1 MAKPITISIVGNAG
15 PLKKSLK
22 ESDDALD
29 KFGQGLKKFGVAAAV
44 GIGALG
50 AGIGVAI
57 GKASDLEETVSKVG
71 VIFGEAGADVK
82 KFAKDAAVSL
92 GQSNQQALDAAATF
106 GIFGKSAGLAGS
118 DLSKFSTDF
127 VGLAADLASFNNTS
141 PETAINAIGSALRG
155 ESEPLRAFGVLL
167 NDATLK
173 EAALTLG
180 IYDGNGALTAQQ
192 KILAAQ
198 KVIYEQTTDAQGD
211 FARTSEGLANSQK
224 ILKAQLADTVTEI
237 GTFFLPIAVK
247 AIGVLNN
254 GIPVVKE
261 FTDALGENGLAGVL
275 TLTTEK
281 FLNFY
286 DEAEPATRLIVAA
299 TIAVGGLFAGFKTL
313 TFINTVTKMVQGFTV
328 AVNNSTVAM
337 AGFQTTSLGMLK
349 TVGLVVGSLAISID
363 SLLADNAFAAR
374 GLMESVAKFA
384 NLIIASI
391 EATFNSAI
399 IAVNLLNKAASFLP
413 GVEIAPI
420 GLLNFGRVR
429 EDFGSVGAFER
440 GQTQTP
446 GSNLSPGRFDPD
458 FPRASTATPTIPA
471 PTITA
476 PTLAAAAASASGGGG
491 GGSSRAG
498 GGAAQG
504 FGNLAAS
511 GLQNIGISSS
521 GALIDFAT
529 GDLVNDQRTLP
540 DVVNITVNTVS
551 ADANLPTLIVD
562 ALQQYNLYNGPLDVQ
577 IAV

>member
-22 ESDDALD
+22 ESDAALD

-211 FARTSEGLANSQK
+211 FARTSDGLANSQK

-247 AIGVLNN
+247 ADRR
-254 GIPVVKE
+254 PQRRH
-261 FTDALGENGLAGVL
+261 
-275 TLTTEK
+275 
-281 FLNFY
+281 
-286 DEAEPATRLIVAA
+286 TRRQRVRRC
-299 TIAVGGLFAGFKTL
+299 VR
-313 TFINTVTKMVQGFTV
+313 
-328 AVNNSTVAM
+328 SRR
-337 AGFQTTSLGMLK
+337 
-349 TVGLVVGSLAISID
+349 
-363 SLLADNAFAAR
+363 AR
-374 GLMESVAKFA
+374 
-384 NLIIASI
+384 
-391 EATFNSAI
+391 
-399 IAVNLLNKAASFLP
+399 AAS
-413 GVEIAPI
+413 
-420 GLLNFGRVR
+420 
-429 EDFGSVGAFER
+429 
-440 GQTQTP
+440 
-446 GSNLSPGRFDPD
+446 SP
-458 FPRASTATPTIPA
+458 
-471 PTITA
+471 
-476 PTLAAAAASASGGGG
+476 
-491 GGSSRAG
+491 
-498 GGAAQG
+498 
-504 FGNLAAS
+504 
-511 GLQNIGISSS
+511 
-521 GALIDFAT
+521 
-529 GDLVNDQRTLP
+529 
-540 DVVNITVNTVS
+540 
-551 ADANLPTLIVD
+551 
-562 ALQQYNLYNGPLDVQ
+562 
-577 IAV
+577 

>member
-1 MAKPITISIVGNAG
+1 MSKPITISIVGNAG
-15 PLKKSLK
+15 PLKKSIK
-22 ESDDALD
+22 EADDALD
-29 KFGQGLKKFGVAAAV
+29 RFGQGLKKFGAATAV

-57 GKASDLEETVSKVG
+57 SKASDLQETVSKVG

-92 GQSNQQALDAAATF
+92 GQSTQQALDAAATF

-173 EAALTLG
+173 EAALALG

-211 FARTSEGLANSQK
+211 FARTSDGLANSQK

-247 AIGVLNN
+247 AVGFLNDGIPIVNEFADALSQGGLGGVL
-254 GIPVVKE
+254 G
-261 FTDALGENGLAGVL
+261 
-275 TLTTEK
+275 LTTEK
-281 FLNFY
+281 FLKFY
-286 DEAEPATRLIVAA
+286 DGAGDTTRGIIAT
-299 TIAVGGLFAGFKTL
+299 TIAVGGLYAAFKTL
-313 TFINTVTKMVQGFTV
+313 AFIETITKLVHGFTA
-328 AVNNSTVAM
+328 AVNASTVSM

-349 TVGLVVGSLAISID
+349 TVGLVIASLAISID
-363 SLLADNAFAAR
+363 SLLADTAFAAR

-420 GLLNFGRVR
+420 SLLNFGRVR

-458 FPRASTATPTIPA
+458 FPRASTGTPTIPA

-476 PTLAAAAASASGGGG
+476 PELAAAAASASGGGG
-491 GGSSRAG
+491 GGRVAVMEPIDSS
-498 GGAAQG
+498 
-504 FGNLAAS
+504 FSTNF
-511 GLQNIGISSS
+511 GISDEMLF
-521 GALIDFAT
+521 GATASNGMT
-529 GDLVNDQRTLP
+529 QRQLP
-540 DVVNITVNTVS
+540 DTVNITVNTVS
-551 ADANLPTLIVD
+551 ADSNLPNLIVE
-562 ALQQYNLYNGPLDVQ
+562 ALQQYNLVSGPLDVQ